1 MKFLVFGAGALGSF
15 IGGMLSKKHD
25 VKLIGRKGHIST
37 IEEKGLRISGK
48 TKMVARIKKKMKNPD
63 SLILTVKSY
72 DTREAIMDALPFI
85 GEETRV
91 LSLQN
96 GIGNEEEI
104 GKIIGMEKVIGG
116 ITSHGITYI
125 EPGHVRHAGEGETII
140 GEMDGTITNRI
151 KSIARA
157 FSDCGIITGISE
169 NIEEEIWSKAI
180 VNSAINPLTAMVK
193 CKNGYLLENPWL
205 EHLLEKTCE
214 EGMEV
219 AKAMDMNLDDLV
231 KKAKD
236 VVTSTSDNH
245 SSMLQ
250 SILHGKPT
258 EIDYINGKIVEVG
271 KKYGI
276 PTPINELLM
285 ALVKGMEGRHS

>member
-15 IGGMLSKKHD
+15 IGGMLSKKHE
-25 VKLIGRKGHIST
+25 VALIGRKGHIST

-72 DTREAIMDALPFI
+72 DTGKAIMDALPFI
-85 GEETRV
+85 GEETSV

-125 EPGHVRHAGEGETII
+125 KPGHVRHAGEGETII

-180 VNSAINPLTAMVK
+180 VNSGINPLTAIVK

-205 EHLLEKTCE
+205 EHLLERTCE
-214 EGMEV
+214 EGMKV
-219 AKAMDMNLDDLV
+219 AKAMGMNLDDLV

-236 VVTSTSDNH
+236 VVASTKENY

-250 SILHGKPT
+250 SILHEKPT
-258 EIDYINGKIVEVG
+258 EIDHINGKIVEVG
-271 KKYGI
+271 KKHGV
-276 PTPINELLM
+276 PTPINELLV
-285 ALVKGMEGRHS
+285 ALVKGIEGKS